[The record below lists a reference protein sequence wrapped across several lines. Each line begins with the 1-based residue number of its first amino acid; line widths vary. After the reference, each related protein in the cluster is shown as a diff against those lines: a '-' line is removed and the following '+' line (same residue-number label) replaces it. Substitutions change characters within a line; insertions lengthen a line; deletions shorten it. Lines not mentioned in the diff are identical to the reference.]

1 MGSGLRTQSLKLP
14 RPMMI
19 NKSLLVVS
27 TAWKKIHICLL
38 LQFQFFFVIS
48 LFVLVEFSTI
58 WEFLWFLWFFWHW
71 VFHVLLKKCRD
82 LCASHWSA
90 QFWSVQCG
98 VVTEKNLLLR
108 WDDHFCPPEIKPQSC
123 NKVLYFSVLL
133 LHLRF
138 SFTNRCGSTSKYQ
151 LRDALMNV
159 TTHQMLQSTR
169 ARCCFA
175 WINLT
180 FSVSLTI

>member
-38 LQFQFFFVIS
+38 LQFQFF
-48 LFVLVEFSTI
+48 
-58 WEFLWFLWFFWHW
+58 LWFLCFGG
-71 VFHVLLKKCRD
+71 VFNHLRLFTVFVVFLTWGVLCFVKKCRD

-98 VVTEKNLLLR
+98 VVTEKNLLLQ
-108 WDDHFCPPEIKPQSC
+108 WDDHFCSPEIKSQSC
-123 NKVLYFSVLL
+123 NQVLYFSVLLL

-138 SFTNRCGSTSKYQ
+138 SFTNRCGSTSNYQ